1 MDDDDMLPSV
11 SERGSHHGSPSASD
25 DEDGGPPTIIQHR
38 AQIIECLSDM
48 MNQSLQAMQEYFAQH
63 DDYTA
68 LSESDQRTLFQASI
82 MEILIVKCF
91 FTYRGGKFYTDKGV
105 EIISKESLLL
115 GTNDQTFVNGFFD
128 FFDQMERLNFTEEQA
143 LILMSIS
150 MFDPNR
156 VEIVSL
162 KEPERVRN
170 LFNKYIGELS
180 QSLPTAGLL
189 LRSSL
194 KDLKSGFKD
203 ILMRSSTNPMVD
215 LGENVYNFLSMMTN
229 SARWQQ

>member
-1 MDDDDMLPSV
+1 
-11 SERGSHHGSPSASD
+11 
-25 DEDGGPPTIIQHR
+25 
-38 AQIIECLSDM
+38 
-48 MNQSLQAMQEYFAQH
+48 
-63 DDYTA
+63 
-68 LSESDQRTLFQASI
+68 
-82 MEILIVKCF
+82 
-91 FTYRGGKFYTDKGV
+91 
-105 EIISKESLLL
+105 
-115 GTNDQTFVNGFFD
+115 
-128 FFDQMERLNFTEEQA
+128 
-143 LILMSIS
+143 MSIS

-180 QSLPTAGLL
+180 QTLPTSGLL